1 MLCLS
6 KLSVES
12 QARRDRYIVGLS
24 LSSGVMACCCRA
36 LFVSF
41 CVAGAIASEGGVPV
55 VDVSLA
61 SPEAP
66 PALVSTIAGFD
77 ATRESFEGTAA
88 ASDARAFKAALHEA
102 RPRID
107 AVAKQAVRALMSGSG
122 RASSSSFLG
131 SDRGGAVIE
140 VDVATEAGID
150 ASAVITAARALEAK
164 WATTEAQDFSA
175 RLADFNVLTDAMVQ
189 SSNAAVHFLL
199 AGQGRTA
206 ASFVAMPVAVAA
218 GPSAAAIAGMEARR
232 DIGEALGRAK
242 HLNLALALI
251 HRENG
256 MLRAALRREV
266 AAARSSGASFM
277 GVSSAE
283 TLGQYVINLQP
294 PQEDIRDVDAA
305 IDGIMLAERA
315 KQRVADAHFSEE
327 KRRALEVR
335 ELALQ
340 KFARSVHH

>member
-1 MLCLS
+1 
-6 KLSVES
+6 
-12 QARRDRYIVGLS
+12 
-24 LSSGVMACCCRA
+24 
-36 LFVSF
+36 
-41 CVAGAIASEGGVPV
+41 
-55 VDVSLA
+55 
-61 SPEAP
+61 
-66 PALVSTIAGFD
+66 
-77 ATRESFEGTAA
+77 
-88 ASDARAFKAALHEA
+88 
-102 RPRID
+102 
-107 AVAKQAVRALMSGSG
+107 
-122 RASSSSFLG
+122 
-131 SDRGGAVIE
+131 
-140 VDVATEAGID
+140 
-150 ASAVITAARALEAK
+150 
-164 WATTEAQDFSA
+164 
-175 RLADFNVLTDAMVQ
+175 MVQ

-206 ASFVAMPVAVAA
+206 ASFVAMPVAAAA

-283 TLGQYVINLQP
+283 SLGQYVINLQP

-340 KFARSVHH
+340 KFARSVRH